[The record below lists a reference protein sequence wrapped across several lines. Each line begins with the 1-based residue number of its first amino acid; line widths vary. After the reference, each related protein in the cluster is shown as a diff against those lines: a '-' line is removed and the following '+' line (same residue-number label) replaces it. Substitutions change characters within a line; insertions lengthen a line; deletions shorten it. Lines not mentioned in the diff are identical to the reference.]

1 MDRTARPA
9 CLFNLPSLF
18 SLFNPAKLAG
28 LRHRPARPA
37 RPAAASA
44 AAPVACAACPGGRRR
59 PGRRGQPL
67 GAALALALACAAL
80 LCAGPANANLLTY
93 SAVLS
98 GANEVPAN
106 ASPGGG
112 NVLLVIDDQ
121 ADTMHLEVSFA
132 GLLGTTGAA
141 HIHCCTAAPLGG
153 NAGVATPVPSFPGF
167 PAGATVGS
175 YAANFNLDSPSAYN
189 PAFVTAQGGV
199 GNARDA
205 LLAGLADRSAYFN
218 IHTSLFPAGE
228 VRGFLVLQQEI
239 PEPGA
244 LALLGIGLA
253 ALGWSRRRVGAT
265 ARSY

>member
-1 MDRTARPA
+1 MDRTAHPA
-9 CLFNLPSLF
+9 SLFNPL

-28 LRHRPARPA
+28 PRHRPARPA
-37 RPAAASA
+37 RPAAASG
-44 AAPVACAACPGGRRR
+44 AAPVACAACLGGRRR

-67 GAALALALACAAL
+67 GATVALACAAL

-93 SAVLS
+93 SAMLS

-106 ASPGGG
+106 ASPGSG

-121 ADTMHLEVSFA
+121 ADTMHLEVSFV
-132 GLLGTTGAA
+132 GLLGATGAA
-141 HIHCCTAAPLGG
+141 HIHCCAAAPLAG

-167 PAGATVGS
+167 PAGVTVGS

-218 IHTSLFPAGE
+218 IHTSLFQAGE
-228 VRGFLVLQQEI
+228 IRGFLVLQQEI

-253 ALGWSRRRVGAT
+253 ALGYTCKSRRDLPIPRI
-265 ARSY
+265 